1 MRYFIISSPSR
12 HFIGHVSSMLTRK
25 REHKDPIVVGKKQ
38 LFIEDIRSFE
48 MCLRPPFTLI
58 TGTPIIMR
66 ISKERY
72 QKYDIETKYP
82 YAYIYW
88 RKEYPLEMFTR
99 QLEENLR
106 AKYAEFMGI
115 EIIDEP
121 IIRRLPFRKQISTRI
136 YLHDKEQTVIG
147 SLWEFSFDNEL
158 NTDILQ
164 FGLDCG
170 LGERNSMGFGF
181 MNLKKMP

>member
-1 MRYFIISSPSR
+1 LEDPVRIGKNRLIIDNISS
-12 HFIGHVSSMLTRK
+12 FETRLK
-25 REHKDPIVVGKKQ
+25 I
-38 LFIEDIRSFE
+38 
-48 MCLRPPFTLI
+48 PFTLI

-82 YAYIYW
+82 YAYVYW
-88 RKEYPLEMFTR
+88 RKEYPLEMFIR

-106 AKYAEFMGI
+106 SKYNEFIGREVAKESEQPLFQKLI
-115 EIIDEP
+115 
-121 IIRRLPFRKQISTRI
+121 FKKQISTRI
-136 YLHDKEQTVIG
+136 NLHDTEQIVIG
-147 SLWEFSFDNEL
+147 SLWEFSFDDEL
-158 NTDILQ
+158 NVELLQ

-181 MNLKKMP
+181 MNVKKTL

>member
-1 MRYFIISSPSR
+1 
-12 HFIGHVSSMLTRK
+12 
-25 REHKDPIVVGKKQ
+25 
-38 LFIEDIRSFE
+38 
-48 MCLRPPFTLI
+48 
-58 TGTPIIMR
+58 
-66 ISKERY
+66 
-72 QKYDIETKYP
+72 
-82 YAYIYW
+82 
-88 RKEYPLEMFTR
+88 MFTR

-106 AKYAEFMGI
+106 AKYAEFSGK

-121 IIRRLPFRKQISTRI
+121 LIRKLTFRKQISTRI

-170 LGERNSMGFGF
+170 LGERNSLGFGF
-181 MNLKKMP
+181 MNIKKTA